1 MTRESIRYRSGYEY
15 VLVEDAAF
23 QTEHRPAT
31 KITHGP
37 ITLDA
42 NGVLRLERGFAWN
55 GPSGDIDVPWTIA
68 ASSKHDALYQL
79 IRAGLLA
86 PSTRIIADADYG
98 ATVTRDGGWRWT
110 GWVRTNILK
119 RFARGAS
126 RPSAEPVV
134 LSAP

>member
-1 MTRESIRYRSGYEY
+1 MTHESIRYRSGYEY
-15 VLVEDAAF
+15 VLVEDAEF
-23 QTEHRPAT
+23 QTEYRPMV
-31 KITHGP
+31 KIVHGP

-42 NGVLRLERGFAWN
+42 NGVLLLAAGYAWN
-55 GPSGDIDVPWTIA
+55 GPSGDIDVPWTIP
-68 ASSKHDALYQL
+68 ASAKHDAIYQL
-79 IRAGLLA
+79 IRAGLLS
-86 PSTRIIADADYG
+86 PSSRILADTDYG

-110 GWVRTNILK
+110 GWLRTNVLK